1 MQLDVITP
9 EKTIYSGEID
19 ELALN
24 TADGEIAILPHHV
37 NLFTKIMPG
46 EMIIKVN
53 KKDQY
58 LAVTG
63 GFLEV
68 TENKVT
74 VLADYAVKADEIE
87 VEKAIAAQKRA
98 EDVIKRK
105 KEGVSERD
113 FANAQ
118 ADLRRALLELHVA
131 NRRRRKAV
139 Q

>member
-1 MQLDVITP
+1 MHLDVITP
-9 EKTIYSGEID
+9 EKTIYSGDIE
-19 ELALN
+19 ELAIN

-63 GFLEV
+63 GFLEISNN
-68 TENKVT
+68 TIT

-87 VEKAIAAQKRA
+87 VDKAIAAQKRA
-98 EDVIKRK
+98 EEIIRRK
-105 KEGVSERD
+105 KEGISEKD
-113 FANAQ
+113 FATAQ

-131 NRRRRKAV
+131 NRRRRKTV